1 MWDPGSDPGTETPP
15 QNVEKEDLEDQFQQQ
30 QEKIAQLK
38 ELLKQNEQK
47 LVDKEKEVEQY
58 ATKLSDIRSR
68 SRLSKHKSAGVKQDS
83 NQLPVKDA
91 GSVKEESVKDETPTP
106 GKSTDKIR
114 QGNLVLLRKKLEE
127 NRLKFEQRGKEL
139 NENKKGIE
147 EMVQHLKTQLDERDV
162 TIQELQKGLEAM
174 HSPRPTGLQEARE
187 NILTVPESSELS
199 NEEKDRKIIEL
210 NNKVVELEATIL
222 DLQENFR
229 EKDSVIDARTKAIT
243 LMSEDFSRRNK
254 TILDNLE
261 ETRDEMRKMQN
272 NFVIQETKMRD
283 EIEQLKKELVTK
295 NNKLHHLEESNKSLE
310 SVRFELSTRNAE
322 LQEKVV
328 RIQER
333 VAEVQEKPSCEDA
346 EHQDIVLQLDE
357 ANKQN
362 KKMRGR
368 IKSLTKQL
376 DGLRKVSDANEEILK
391 LQNRIA
397 ELEEDK
403 VSESHWQTRV
413 SELEER
419 VTQQSSD
426 LDSHVHMIT
435 LLEAEKVDHLQG
447 IQTQK
452 EKVSQLEAELQEM
465 KTSFSELENQKV
477 SLEMRTVD
485 LEEQIDILNKEN
497 LRLQEEMDVISRL
510 NQSVEGREIEM
521 TANPVPDSEATN
533 VFQSLEVVERHKQD
547 DDVVSSEN
555 KETEKSESQDLNITY
570 EQLEAKLL
578 YSNQIIEEQR
588 EIITDL
594 KSKTFDHEEELELQ
608 REMISKLEQ
617 MSGDDNDKDARISEI
632 VKELSEVASDLEEW
646 KIRCIDVEKKLQNL
660 GIEKSDLENHFKEVK
675 NENSMLHQQLVEHKE
690 IAAELSAKLK
700 EQSIAIASRDER
712 ISSLQSLI
720 EINGQTL
727 EAREMTLKDVHE
739 KLNSVEKQFESKH
752 SQLKVS
758 LANKEKEL
766 TNMTET
772 LTKQDEILKDKEVEI
787 MRLHET
793 LNKQSHELSF
803 LQQQLTRVEE
813 NISHHLH
820 AQLDDMS
827 RNLAEKTELNCQL
840 TEECLSHKQKIE
852 GYALELSD
860 KIEYIRKLEREN
872 EKFRELE
879 TQLEMAA
886 SKLASREEELDTLK
900 QELACKHTEVEEKL
914 SKLKEC
920 EGKITELT
928 EKNKKFIANLKAKA
942 VSIKGYEQKV
952 EQYEAVIKAKE
963 DLILELTSQNE
974 KLLEYQSDKTL
985 SNTLEENLQKIDL
998 LMKELNEERL
1008 QTELIGEELSK
1019 ATEKI
1024 VSLENELKLSEMKL
1038 SEMSFI
1044 EEARATLLSKVAEL
1058 EREISLIQMELR
1070 NKGDQITLIED
1081 EKVRITEEFK
1091 VKENEWANQMSD
1103 MKCLFENKIKE
1114 LQSELE
1120 QQKSEGNNAVEKLI
1134 AEKNVILEQTAND
1147 SNSSEKVNELQSELI
1162 SRHQRISEL
1171 EELLMSTSEKNEQ
1184 SLAASNAKLQERD
1197 AVIESLEQEL
1207 CKSQE
1212 RVQHLEQGLA
1222 TVEERR
1228 QSLENKAEVLNM
1240 RLQESDRMKEEVV
1253 ENEEM
1258 LEQRLTS
1265 LITSEEN
1272 LKKRLEIMSRENEE
1286 SLQKLAELTKENSE
1300 FKKELINSDTC
1311 VKCLQKEL
1319 ERLSPFEYSFSAASE
1334 RTEALEAE
1342 LKRVGLEFEHRMK
1355 EKVQNMQQQAEN
1367 LESDLRN
1374 VNIQLE
1380 QVELERKT
1388 LMEQYEKLNDEKIN
1402 LEDEIEG
1409 LNNTVEIY
1417 KTNNSELKKELEKN
1431 SSAFENSL
1439 SLKEASLKELEEKVH
1454 VLESELQEK
1463 VSECREREVT
1473 NTDLSSKVE
1482 LLEKELITS
1491 SAAVES
1497 QASEKER
1504 VKSELRDKINLL
1516 EKELEEK
1523 VSSLKIIS
1531 TEKDGVERELQAKIE
1546 LQETEL
1552 KKYQEMVESKMTE
1565 TQSDPEI
1572 LAGIVDPEQITKLHD
1587 ELNHLKSV
1595 IEQKDGEI
1603 RTYQTRLLQLQF
1615 GNVPNTG
1622 HTSEHDSN
1630 ASLLGK
1636 VSQLENLN
1644 SKLQETLQSK
1654 ETQISNLSAAMA
1666 ASDTELQHHKSELII
1681 YENKIEELKIE
1692 ISSLQEEVMNKNN
1705 HIQQL
1710 QINLAENSL
1719 SVSSQTCMHES
1730 QLSSLEQQKLELYN
1744 ELLKSKAQQ
1753 EVSQIVKVA
1762 EERVQEMQSLANDDD
1777 VDDSVRKPKFV
1788 TFHEPVSEWMPL
1800 QDTTDR
1806 IRTLEEELHLTK
1818 MERDEA
1824 LLRIQELVQVRSTSV
1839 SLEEGGAE
1847 MSRVQMEKQWQQVEN
1862 LKKEVV
1868 VESDEPLS
1876 LENNSMGEATAEQ
1889 SEQSLPLPETVLNFE
1904 SSSWDVGDGGEEE
1917 GWGWGSDEAR
1927 LEEEH
1932 IQKQQQTLLSL
1943 EPANALSDQLVA
1955 LENHIKVLEME
1966 KEKLS
1971 EELRASQVR
1980 SGKMLKK
1987 LKDLKL
1993 RNECLMKENM
2003 ELTKSNSDKTFGDL
2017 DQAIEEELKIRI
2029 DSLEKELKEIKNE
2042 RNSAQAEKEGLLNRI
2057 DMLTSANERYMEV
2070 KERQDMDVEAWKQKN
2085 KDLSNQI
2092 QSLEWKIEELMEE
2105 KKQAMGQGV
2114 TDQGEK
2120 DPFFSWDKH
2129 GFASDSGSFIAVESN
2144 NKELHEQV
2152 AALSADNENLQVL
2165 LEQQRNLRLAA
2176 EDQLRQL
2183 EQQLI
2188 QAQSEVASLTEEQ
2201 SKLKQEVEMLS
2212 LAREHM
2218 ETVEDVQELKQEY
2231 NRLLE
2236 ERNTFQSS
2244 YQALKSEYDRV
2255 CKESETYVTATEE
2268 KYEKVQL
2275 DYGKKIEDI
2284 YNEKIKIEDLYKNL
2298 LKNHDHLTEEVQ
2310 MLTTSLADLN
2320 QQYDILKL
2328 ECNGLREH
2336 LSIQQSSQFADEQ
2349 NLNRDDIAQLKLQLE
2364 MRIVDVERKL
2374 QEKIAETEMLHQMI
2388 ESQKLEQ
2395 VKVEQEWNNRVEHLR
2410 KELEF
2415 NSENLLRQQDLYSLL
2430 SKEYQDLKDQKDEII
2445 KSCVEETLNSKE
2457 QQIAALRNH
2466 FSENEAKLNL
2476 QNELLQIKE
2485 GEIQNLN
2492 QRVVE
2497 STNLLIMRD
2506 SDIEQLKNRLFE
2518 NESRVG
2524 NLLMHKDQEINSL
2537 QAQLSEKESRIKE
2550 LQHALEQETKRL
2562 ADLQEHFKDQ
2572 EFQLTQ
2578 LRDKLGVEKLQSEKH
2593 SRGLQPF
2600 PGSQTSQQH
2609 PVSSYEAEESAS
2621 SEESLGRRRKKESE
2635 STDSQQEE
2643 LDLALYMLHQRD
2655 VRCDEL
2661 TLELMQLL
2669 EERDSLQLRLSNA
2682 LRLNEELKAKSTNL
2696 VAVDHS
2702 FRREEAPQHVVAT
2715 VSTQNAAVEEPQEDL
2730 QSLASKLSQL
2740 RSVGYHRDV
2749 TLQDER
2755 EQRHNEQVRLL
2766 HQRGSGI
2773 VVDANYTLSRDVQSP
2788 STVLL
2793 NWIWGRSTPKVVHI

>member
-83 NQLPVKDA
+83 NQLPVKDT

-127 NRLKFEQRGKEL
+127 NSLSFALRLSCHASHILHVYLKTGLNLISDTNKASLMIYEPSSIVLSLSRLKFEQRGKEL

-174 HSPRPTGLQEARE
+174 HSPRPTVYKKLEKTRIQK
-187 NILTVPESSELS
+187 ILTVPESSELS

-210 NNKVVELEATIL
+210 NNKVIELETTIL

-376 DGLRKVSDANEEILK
+376 DGLRKVLFVSQYFTSAFGYKNYTILWAFIFQVSDANEEILK

-397 ELEEDK
+397 ELEEDKGNLQLHLVDFDELK

-510 NQSVEGREIEM
+510 NQSVESREIEM

-646 KIRCIDVEKKLQNL
+646 KMRCIDVEKKLQNL

-787 MRLHET
+787 MKLHET

-840 TEECLSHKQKIE
+840 TEECLGHKQKIE
-852 GYALELSD
+852 AYALELSD

-886 SKLASREEELDTLK
+886 SKLAS
-900 QELACKHTEVEEKL
+900 Q
-914 SKLKEC
+914 
-920 EGKITELT
+920 LT

-1024 VSLENELKLSEMKL
+1024 VSLESELKLSEMKL

-1044 EEARATLLSKVAEL
+1044 EEARATLLSKVTEL

-1070 NKGDQITLIED
+1070 NKGDQITLLED

-1103 MKCLFENKIKE
+1103 MKCLFENKITE

-1134 AEKNVILEQTAND
+1134 AEKNVILEQIAND

-1207 CKSQE
+1207 CKTQE

-1504 VKSELRDKINLL
+1504 LKSELCDKINLL

-1546 LQETEL
+1546 SQETEL

-1644 SKLQETLQSK
+1644 TKLQETLQSK

-1710 QINLAENSL
+1710 QISVAENSL

-1788 TFHEPVSEWMPL
+1788 TFHEPV
-1800 QDTTDR
+1800 Q
-1806 IRTLEEELHLTK
+1806 
-1818 MERDEA
+1818 
-1824 LLRIQELVQVRSTSV
+1824 STSV
-1839 SLEEGGAE
+1839 SLEEGSAE
-1847 MSRVQMEKQWQQVEN
+1847 MSRVQMERQWEQVEN
-1862 LKKEVV
+1862 LKKEAV

-1876 LENNSMGEATAEQ
+1876 LENNSMSEATAEQ

-2165 LEQQRNLRLAA
+2165 LEQQRNLRLVA

-2218 ETVEDVQELKQEY
+2218 ETVEDIQELKQEY

-2275 DYGKKIEDI
+2275 DY
-2284 YNEKIKIEDLYKNL
+2284 
-2298 LKNHDHLTEEVQ
+2298 EEVQ

-2388 ESQKLEQ
+2388 ESQ
-2395 VKVEQEWNNRVEHLR
+2395 
-2410 KELEF
+2410 
-2415 NSENLLRQQDLYSLL
+2415 NLSRQQDLYSLL

-2466 FSENEAKLNL
+2466 FSENEAQLNL

-2518 NESRVG
+2518 NESQVG

-2715 VSTQNAAVEEPQEDL
+2715 VSTQNAAVEDPQEDL

-2773 VVDANYTLSRDVQSP
+2773 VVDANYTL
-2788 STVLL
+2788 
-2793 NWIWGRSTPKVVHI
+2793 